1 MKPSLEDSKFK
12 LRAKGVEEGERRCS
26 SQEIVPVI
34 GQLINI
40 LSFAGCK
47 ISAVVLNLVQKLPQP
62 ISK

>member
-1 MKPSLEDSKFK
+1 M
-12 LRAKGVEEGERRCS
+12 LRGLKREKEGVLG
-26 SQEIVPVI
+26 QEIVPVI